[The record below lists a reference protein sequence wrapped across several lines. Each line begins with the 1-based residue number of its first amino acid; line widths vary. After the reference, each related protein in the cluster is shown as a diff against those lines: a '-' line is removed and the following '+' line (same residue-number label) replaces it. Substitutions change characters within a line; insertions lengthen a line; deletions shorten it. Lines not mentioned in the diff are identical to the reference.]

1 MKRTVLFFAFFILS
15 LFHGFSQG
23 TIRLT
28 IDNALKLAR
37 EQSLQMFLNKHYY
50 MADYWAYRSFRANY
64 LPTLNLETTPV
75 SYAKASGL
83 RYNSVSKT
91 DEFVRTE
98 NLSSDLTLNLSQK
111 VAATGG
117 TFFVQSDLSRIENY
131 GFNPYTQYSSRPVGI
146 GYNQEL
152 FGFNSM
158 KWQRKIE
165 PLKFEKAKQEYLQ
178 STEEMHLST
187 VVYFFSFLRT
197 SSQMEIAHTNVDNTA
212 NLLDVAKQRF
222 LLGSVTR
229 EELLDLRLS
238 HNNALIALQE
248 AQLNYRES
256 KESFLNFLMLPT
268 DIELEAV
275 VPNKMPVDEV
285 DVSTVLQKALDNN
298 PDILQLEQNLLA
310 SQRDVDASNKAR
322 HFQSNVSLSYGL
334 IKDDGSEMNN
344 GQLKNVYSPDFDTY
358 QQVMVGISI
367 PILDWGNRKGQ
378 YEVAKSQYQITQ
390 VASQKSLQQ
399 FKQNAITEAIAFN
412 IQKSRVEAAALS
424 DTLATESYE
433 LTITRFKKGQT
444 DVLRLTSSQTAK
456 DNARLQYINALA
468 QYWNY
473 YFKLRSLTLHDFEK
487 NMDVEFDEAAILGL

>member
-15 LFHGFSQG
+15 QFHGFSQG

-28 IDNALKLAR
+28 IDDALKLAR
-37 EQSLQMFLNKHYY
+37 EQSLQTFLNKHYY

-64 LPTLNLETTPV
+64 LPSFNLDATPV
-75 SYAKASGL
+75 SYATASEL
-83 RYNSVSKT
+83 QYNSVSQT
-91 DEFVRTE
+91 YEFVRTE
-98 NLSSDLTLNLSQK
+98 NLSSDLTLSISQK

-131 GFNPYTQYSSRPVGI
+131 GSNPYTQYSSRPVRI
-146 GYNQEL
+146 GYEQEL

-165 PLKFEKAKQEYLQ
+165 PLEFEKAKQEYLQ

-197 SSQMEIAHTNVDNTA
+197 FSQMDIANVNVDNTA
-212 NLLDVAKQRF
+212 NLLEVAKQRF
-222 LLGSVTR
+222 QLGTVSR
-229 EELLDLRLS
+229 EELIDLRLS
-238 HNNALIALQE
+238 HNNALITLQE
-248 AQLNYRES
+248 DQLNYREAR
-256 KESFLNFLMLPT
+256 ESLLNFLMLPT

-285 DVSTVLQKALDNN
+285 DVPTVLQKALDNN

-310 SQRDVDASNKAR
+310 SQREVDSSNKGR
-322 HFQSNVSLSYGL
+322 HFQSSVSVSYGL
-334 IKDDGSEMNN
+334 SKDDGSYTDN
-344 GQLKNVYSPDFDTY
+344 GQFKNVYSPEFDTY
-358 QQVMVGISI
+358 KQVMVGISI
-367 PILDWGNRKGQ
+367 PILDWGNSKGQ

-390 VASQKSLQQ
+390 VASQQSLQQ
-399 FKQNAITEAIAFN
+399 FKQNAVTQAIAFN
-412 IQKSRVEAAALS
+412 IQKSRVESAALS

-433 LTITRFKKGQT
+433 LTMTRFKKGQT
-444 DVLRLTSSQTAK
+444 DVLRLTTSQTAK

-473 YFKLRSLTLHDFEK
+473 YFKLRSLTLHDFER
-487 NMDVEFDEAAILGL
+487 NMDIEFDEASILGL